1 MITDN
6 KFLKQIKEETI
17 EPRETEGLKIAKAS
31 IYLFLSGLKGS
42 IQSLLLVVWLMV
54 GLVFASNSVPTLV
67 GLRDT
72 VLSLQ
77 VLIFLLVMVYNTIIN
92 FKEIKK

>member
-1 MITDN
+1 MEPET
-6 KFLKQIKEETI
+6 LK
-17 EPRETEGLKIAKAS
+17 PRETEGLKIFKAVT
-31 IYLFLSGLKGS
+31 YLFLSGLKGS
-42 IQSLLLVVWLMV
+42 IQALLLVVWLMV
-54 GLVFASNSVPTLV
+54 GLVFASNSIPTLV

-92 FKEIKK
+92 FKQIKK